1 MISQFAI
8 GLRNR
13 FRDYFFPDIQTGKLG
28 SMMQIE
34 EYIEDY
40 IDSYTEN
47 TYKMTIELTVDNAQ
61 LVAINN
67 MMQHLDK
74 VVFINQPRE
83 LKPIIAICLEVRVK
97 LLQKAIKSREKLGSY
112 KLKLSYYMADA
123 LWTYLTKFKIIF
135 DLGKYEENVWQRI
148 TNQLHEKLQ

>member
-47 TYKMTIELTVDNAQ
+47 TYKMKIDLKLNHYQIVT
-61 LVAINN
+61 INN
-67 MMQHLDK
+67 MMQQLDTMNFTNTK
-74 VVFINQPRE
+74 RE
-83 LKPIIAICLEVRVK
+83 LKSVVAICLE
-97 LLQKAIKSREKLGSY
+97 LREKLIQKAVQFRQKKGDFNI
-112 KLKLSYYMADA
+112 KLSYYMADA
-123 LWTYLTKFKIIF
+123 LFTYLIECKPTLS
-135 DLGKYEENVWQRI
+135 LGTYEENVWRMV